1 MCSNLEEDDKKVPST
16 PLWWIFSIIICFL
29 IWVLGG
35 LATNWFAVN
44 YFEVGDND
52 NAPALFGDSFGAVN
66 ALISAI
72 AFAGMLVTFRLQKYE
87 LSLQREELSAQRK
100 EFNQQNATLKLQRFE
115 NTFFN
120 MLELQQQI
128 VDGLTLEYKASSLFR
143 SGNIPNPPEDEFYK
157 GRETFQGVLCSTR
170 IHQGVYKLIEEN
182 GVEKYS
188 DSQTISMF
196 DHYFRHLYTILKFI
210 DETKVFDERSLR
222 EEGESIHEAKY
233 RYATILRATLSRY
246 ELVLLYYNGLSI
258 NGRDKLKPLLERYC
272 MLNNL
277 NKDLLRLSKNSIK
290 ELHIP
295 DDTKNIIQV
304 LQEKEYS
311 GTDYEILLTNDTEDQ
326 SKYHYSAFGHT
337 AQEEAIFESLL
348 ANREH
353 VTQEL
358 LKSLKPMT
366 EEEKKYKKV
375 WGKV

>member
-1 MCSNLEEDDKKVPST
+1 MCSNLEEDNKKVPST
-16 PLWWIFSIIICFL
+16 PLWWIFSVIICFL

-72 AFAGMLVTFRLQKYE
+72 AFAGMIVTFRLQKYE

-157 GRETFQGVLCSTR
+157 GRETFWGTLHSTR
-170 IHQGVYKLIEEN
+170 IHQGVYKLIEN
-182 GVEKYS
+182 SGIEKYS

-196 DHYFRHLYTILKFI
+196 DHYFRHLYTFLKFI
-210 DETKVFDERSLR
+210 DETKVFNEESLR

-277 NKDLLRLSKNSIK
+277 NKDLLRLSKDSIK

-304 LQEKEYS
+304 LQAKEYS
-311 GTDYEILLTNDTEDQ
+311 GTDYEILLTKDIDDQ
-326 SKYHYSAFGHT
+326 SKYHYTAFGHT
-337 AQEEAIFESLL
+337 AQEVAGLESLL

-353 VTQEL
+353 VIQEL
-358 LKSLKPMT
+358 QKSLMPMT
-366 EEEKKYKKV
+366 EEEKRYKKV
-375 WGKV
+375 WGNV